1 MFSHL
6 FISNTAFEML
16 QQLYSAFPISLQH
29 ACATVQGARYQH
41 WRYGGIFQD
50 YLGRLRRTEYLPADE
65 LRQLQAA
72 ELDRIRQFV
81 AVHVPHYRKH
91 GPDAITNKD
100 QIRERPEDFIA
111 DTFPRRALIPWH
123 TSGTTGKPLTIY
135 YSREAMQKMWAFVEL
150 YRNTA
155 GVAKDDRRGQFT
167 GKMIVPPRQ
176 SAATKIFWRRDLANH
191 ALLLSTIHLL
201 PENLPHYAAVLERF
215 RPVYLSGYP
224 SSMYVLAEY
233 YRESGRPAPRLKA
246 ALTSAETLLD
256 HQRHAIE
263 GAFATRVFDQYGQ
276 AEMQSFWYQCEAGRM
291 HAHPLAGVTEILRPD
306 GTPAAPGEMGE
317 VVLTGLVNYAM
328 PLIRYRVGDTA
339 RFGTDRCPCGRGMPV
354 IEEIGGRLDD
364 FVYTR
369 ERGFLG
375 RLDPVLKGVRNIV
388 ESQLEQESLDVLRVR
403 FVPAARF
410 TAEDLQTLEINLRA
424 RVGRSIHLEFEC
436 TDRIPRSP
444 NGKFRFVISRL
455 DRNLPKSCVSS
466 RG

>member
-1 MFSHL
+1 MPL
-6 FISNTAFEML
+6 RI
-16 QQLYSAFPISLQH
+16 YSALPISLQH
-29 ACATVQGARYQH
+29 ACATAQGAKYYC
-41 WRYGGIFQD
+41 WRYGGVFQG
-50 YLGRLRRTEYLPADE
+50 YLETLKRTEYLPAEE
-65 LRQLQAA
+65 LLRLQKVEIAR
-72 ELDRIRQFV
+72 LRRFV
-81 AVHVPHYRKH
+81 TLNVPHYRKH
-91 GPDAITNKD
+91 GPSAFTTKD
-100 QIRERPEDFIA
+100 QIRERPADFIA
-111 DTFPRRALIPWH
+111 ETLPRRALIPWH

-135 YSREAMQKMWAFVEL
+135 YSRAAMQKMWAFVEL

-155 GVAKDDRRGQFT
+155 GVTKDDRRGQFT
-167 GKMIVPPRQ
+167 GKMIVPPNQ
-176 SAATKIFWRRDLANH
+176 PVLKKVFWRRDLANH
-191 ALLLSTIHLL
+191 TLLLSTVHLL
-201 PENLPHYAAVLERF
+201 PGNLPHYAAALERF
-215 RPVYLSGYP
+215 QPVYLSGYP
-224 SSMYVLAEY
+224 SSMYVLADY
-233 YRESGRPAPRLKA
+233 YRQSGRPAPRLRA
-246 ALTSAETLLD
+246 ALTSAETLLE
-256 HQRHAIE
+256 HQRVAIQE
-263 GAFATRVFDQYGQ
+263 TFATRVFDQYGQ
-276 AEMQSFWYQCEAGRM
+276 AEMQSFWYECEHGRM
-291 HAHPLAGVTEILRPD
+291 HAHPLAGVTEILRAD
-306 GTPAAPGEMGE
+306 GAPAAPGEMGE

-339 RFGTDRCPCGRGMPV
+339 RFSTESCPCGRGMPV
-354 IEEIGGRLDD
+354 VEEIGGRLDD

-410 TAEDLQTLEINLRA
+410 TAEDLQLLESNLRA

>member
-1 MFSHL
+1 
-6 FISNTAFEML
+6 ML
-16 QQLYSAFPISLQH
+16 QKLYSALPIPLQQ
-29 ACATVQGARYQH
+29 ACATAQGARYYH
-41 WRYGGIFQD
+41 WRYGGLFQQ
-50 YLGRLRRTEYLPADE
+50 YSSTLKHTEFLPAEQLRE
-65 LRQLQAA
+65 LQTA
-72 ELDRIRQFV
+72 ELDRLRRFV
-81 AVHVPHYRKH
+81 SLHVPHYRKH
-91 GPDAITNKD
+91 SPAAFTTKD

-123 TSGTTGKPLTIY
+123 TSGTTGKPLTVY
-135 YSREAMQKMWAFVEL
+135 YSREAMQRMWAFVEL

-155 GVAKDDRRGQFT
+155 GVTKDDRRGQFT

-176 SAATKIFWRRDLANH
+176 SASTKIFWRRDLANH
-191 ALLLSTIHLL
+191 ALLLSTVHLL
-201 PENLPHYAAVLERF
+201 PRNLQHYAAALERF

-233 YRESGRPAPRLKA
+233 YRQSGRLAPQLKA
-246 ALTSAETLLD
+246 ALASAETLLYY
-256 HQRHAIE
+256 QRHTIAE
-263 GAFATRVFDQYGQ
+263 TFATRVFDQYGQ
-276 AEMQSFWYQCEAGRM
+276 AEMQSFWYECEAGRM

-328 PLIRYRVGDTA
+328 PLMRYRVGDTA
-339 RFGTDRCPCGRGMPV
+339 RFAAESCPCGRGMPV

-388 ESQLEQESLDVLRVR
+388 ESQVEQESLDVLRIR
-403 FVPAARF
+403 FVPTARF
-410 TAEDLQTLEINLRA
+410 TAEDLHMLETNLRA

-436 TDRIPRSP
+436 TDRIPRSA

-455 DRNLPKSCVSS
+455 DRNVPKSCASS

>member
-1 MFSHL
+1 
-6 FISNTAFEML
+6 ML
-16 QQLYSAFPISLQH
+16 QQLYSKLPISLQH
-29 ACATVQGARYQH
+29 ACATAQGAKYRY
-41 WRYGGIFQD
+41 WRYGGGFQRH
-50 YLGRLRRTEYLPADE
+50 LETLKRTEYLSADE
-65 LRQLQAA
+65 LRALQTAA
-72 ELDRIRQFV
+72 LNRLLEFV
-81 AVHVPHYRKH
+81 AAHVPHYRKH
-91 GPDAITNKD
+91 GTAECTTKD
-100 QIRERPEDFIA
+100 QIRERPGDFIA
-111 DTFPRRALIPWH
+111 GTFPRRKLIAWH

-135 YSREAMQKMWAFVEL
+135 YSRAAMQRMWAFVEL

-167 GKMIVPPRQ
+167 GKLIVPPTQ
-176 SAATKIFWRRDLANH
+176 SASAKIFWRRDLANH
-191 ALLLSTIHLL
+191 ALLLSTVHLL
-201 PENLPHYAAVLERF
+201 PENLPFYAAALERF
-215 RPVYLSGYP
+215 HPVYLSGYP

-233 YRESGRPAPRLKA
+233 YRQSGRPAPRLQA

-256 HQRHAIE
+256 HQRRAIE
-263 GAFATRVFDQYGQ
+263 ETFATRVFDQYGQ
-276 AEMQSFWYQCEAGRM
+276 AEMQSFWYECEARRM

-306 GTPAAPGEMGE
+306 GSPAAVGEMGE

-328 PLIRYRVGDTA
+328 PLVRYRVGDTA
-339 RFGTDRCPCGRGMPV
+339 RFAAESCPCGRGMPV

-403 FVPAARF
+403 YVPAARF
-410 TAEDLQTLEINLRA
+410 TAGDLQMLENNLRA

-436 TDRIPRSP
+436 TDRIPRST

-455 DRNLPKSCVSS
+455 DRNAPKSCVSS